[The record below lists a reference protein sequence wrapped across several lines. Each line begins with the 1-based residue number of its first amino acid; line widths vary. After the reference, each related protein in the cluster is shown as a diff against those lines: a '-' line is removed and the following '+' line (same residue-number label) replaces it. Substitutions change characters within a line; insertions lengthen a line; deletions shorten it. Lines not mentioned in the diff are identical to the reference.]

1 MYVFTDC
8 GHRCLSDMLAGNPE
22 YTHSEAVSEM
32 LIGSRLSSFE
42 ELPHEYELSDVGAKM
57 AQRCDST

>member
-57 AQRCDST
+57 